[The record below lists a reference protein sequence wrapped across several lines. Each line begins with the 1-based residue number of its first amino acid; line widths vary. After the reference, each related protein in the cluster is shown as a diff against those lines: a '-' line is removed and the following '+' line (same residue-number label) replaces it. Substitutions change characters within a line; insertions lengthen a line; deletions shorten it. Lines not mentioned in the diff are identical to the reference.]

1 MTFPLS
7 GRRLLVVSEDAELA
21 RLVAA
26 VTIRLGA
33 RVQAV
38 ASGRAAVE
46 ALGSGGHDA
55 ALLDLPLGDA
65 GAAELLAACGRAGA
79 VAVVVSGVYR
89 GPQARHALVRLGA
102 REVLEKPF
110 QIEALAR
117 SLARPASAAPPP
129 VVYGNPGEVT
139 GAAPLRATE
148 ERSALSAPPVPALD
162 PPPPARGPAPRE
174 GFSVPLPGA
183 APTRAGEPEAPPPQ
197 PRGELAKAGVARV
210 LVALHLGQATGALTL
225 ARGPIR
231 KVVVVERGA
240 PVCAASNVPA
250 ERFGAL
256 CVRRGLVTPGRLEAI
271 LRAAPGAR
279 SGEALVAAGV
289 LTAAQRTELLGGQLR
304 AIAWSTFEWRDGSY
318 AFELGRPPA
327 GRVPLRLD
335 PGDLVL
341 EGIRRIAT
349 LPRLREELPAAL
361 HLAPAPDPAF
371 ELHALRLLEPEARL
385 LVLADGT
392 KSVADLLRLSD
403 LPERDTL
410 AFLLACRALRV
421 LDQVERVLASTRR
434 IGFM

>member
-1 MTFPLS
+1 M
-7 GRRLLVVSEDAELA
+7 VSEDAELA

-26 VTIRLGA
+26 VSIRHGA
-33 RVQAV
+33 RVLAV

-46 ALGSGGHDA
+46 ALSKGGHDA
-55 ALLDLPLGDA
+55 AVLDLPLGDA
-65 GAAELLAACGRAGA
+65 GAAELLAACARAA
-79 VAVVVSGVYR
+79 TVAVVVSGVYR

-102 REVLEKPF
+102 REVFEKPF
-110 QIEALAR
+110 QVEALAR
-117 SLARPASAAPPP
+117 ALERPASAPPP
-129 VVYGNPGEVT
+129 AAYAAQGETT
-139 GAAPLRATE
+139 GAAPLRAREAPTVV
-148 ERSALSAPPVPALD
+148 SAPPLPALD
-162 PPPPARGPAPRE
+162 PPPPARGPATRE
-174 GFSVPLPGA
+174 GFTTPLPGTTPAPA
-183 APTRAGEPEAPPPQ
+183 ARHSPPP
-197 PRGELAKAGVARV
+197 PRGELRLASAPRV

-225 ARGPIR
+225 ARGPVR
-231 KVVVVERGA
+231 KVVMVERGA

-256 CVRRGLVTPGRLEAI
+256 CVRRGLVTPARLEAI

-289 LTAAQRTELLGGQLR
+289 LTPAQRAELLVGQLR

-341 EGIRRIAT
+341 DGIRRTAT
-349 LPRLREELPAAL
+349 LPRLREELPDAL
-361 HLAPAPDPAF
+361 HLAPALDPAF

-403 LPERDTL
+403 LPERDAL

-421 LDQVERVLASTRR
+421 LDEVERVLASTRR